1 MGLRLRR
8 LVVPLAAGALA
19 VFGLP
24 ASAMAAGTSTAGTSS
39 AVVSAAANPAAGVL
53 PHALGLVPTTEPA
66 VSAAAAPG
74 LRAAAA
80 SLPASVDLTKYAM
93 PVGNQ
98 GDVGSCASWST
109 IYGALGYWI
118 NKQGIAGGPL
128 APMYAYSQNVVGND
142 GGSTI
147 EGNLYTAEQEG
158 IDDQSDYWQGN
169 YDWTDVPNSA
179 EMADAVNWK
188 LSGFSGLELGG
199 TLTQQSIESA
209 LAGGDPVVIGI
220 SVYSNFFYVG
230 SNGLYSGVSGSFEG
244 YHAITALGYN
254 ANGLVIENSWGTGWG
269 ANGYATL
276 SWSFVN
282 QYVFDAVAIAPLV
295 TRQPVRATAPTVT
308 GTAHQG
314 LTLTASN
321 GGWSPAATSYSYQ
334 WEHATPG
341 SNKWTEISD
350 ATSSSYVPAASDVGD
365 SLRVLV
371 TGSDKSGPG
380 AAFSTAT
387 ATVPSGA
394 PASTAAPSVTGTL
407 REGQALTVSTG
418 SWNPSATSY
427 AYQWQ
432 RSTTTGGPWT
442 AITGATSSTYV
453 PGSADVNAYLRVLVT
468 ATNANGQASATSA
481 QAGPINGEPNNTAV
495 PTIAGTARQGSTLTA
510 SNGTWNPVATSYAYQ
525 WQRSAAVRAARTL
538 PEGRSRAARARR
550 RPHRSE
556 ASRDRAAAVGRA
568 ARERL
573 WPRVSRRLD
582 ARSGRG
588 EGSSSVTLS
597 PHASSARPASMAAS
611 VGESE
616 RISAV
621 SSRASY
627 SSIGLTAA
635 AGLPLRVTST

>member
-1 MGLRLRR
+1 
-8 LVVPLAAGALA
+8 
-19 VFGLP
+19 
-24 ASAMAAGTSTAGTSS
+24 
-39 AVVSAAANPAAGVL
+39 
-53 PHALGLVPTTEPA
+53 
-66 VSAAAAPG
+66 
-74 LRAAAA
+74 
-80 SLPASVDLTKYAM
+80 
-93 PVGNQ
+93 
-98 GDVGSCASWST
+98 
-109 IYGALGYWI
+109 
-118 NKQGIAGGPL
+118 
-128 APMYAYSQNVVGND
+128 
-142 GGSTI
+142 
-147 EGNLYTAEQEG
+147 
-158 IDDQSDYWQGN
+158 
-169 YDWTDVPNSA
+169 
-179 EMADAVNWK
+179 
-188 LSGFSGLELGG
+188 
-199 TLTQQSIESA
+199 
-209 LAGGDPVVIGI
+209 
-220 SVYSNFFYVG
+220 
-230 SNGLYSGVSGSFEG
+230 
-244 YHAITALGYN
+244 
-254 ANGLVIENSWGTGWG
+254 
-269 ANGYATL
+269 
-276 SWSFVN
+276 
-282 QYVFDAVAIAPLV
+282 
-295 TRQPVRATAPTVT
+295 VT

-407 REGQALTVSTG
+407 RGGQALTVSNG

-453 PGSADVNAYLRVLVT
+453 PGSADLNAYLRVLVT